1 MKLPAIIGLL
11 TVILGLV
18 ARSSQAQELN
28 CQVTVNFNQ
37 ANSSQVTDR
46 QIFPQM
52 QAFITDFMNNRRWTT
67 DAFNPEERIN
77 CKLVIDILKVPSQN
91 YYEGRAQVIVLRP
104 VYGSNYETVTL
115 RYIDNSFNFPFRPN
129 NPMFFNENTYAPENE
144 LTSLLAFHALI
155 MLGVDYDSFGKQG
168 GKLFFQRAYNVMSL
182 ANQSAGGGAWGAQGD
197 IRNRYWLIENLQ
209 SQQFVPYHDAL
220 YTYHR
225 QVLDNFTANPAIA
238 RQQTLEVLSTIR
250 QVSQLRP
257 NSVVINTFFDA
268 KGEELFNIM
277 NEGSRE
283 ERQQAFTLL
292 SALDPAKTEV
302 YRKLLR

>member
-1 MKLPAIIGLL
+1 MKFQSLLRSVAVFIGLS
-11 TVILGLV
+11 TQTGL
-18 ARSSQAQELN
+18 AQELN

-37 ANSSQVTDR
+37 AQSTQITDR
-46 QIFPQM
+46 QVFPQL
-52 QAFITDFMNNRRWTT
+52 QSFITDFINTRRWTT

-77 CKLVIDILKVPSQN
+77 CKLIIDILKVPAQN
-91 YYEGRAQVIVLRP
+91 VYQGRAQVIVTRP

-115 RYIDNSFNFPFRPN
+115 RYIDNSFDFPYRPN
-129 NPMFFNENTYAPENE
+129 DAMFFNENTNSSE

-155 MLGVDYDSFGKQG
+155 MLGVDYNTFSKQG
-168 GKLFFQRAYNVMSL
+168 GKPFFQRAYNVMTL
-182 ANQSAGGGAWGAQGD
+182 ANQRADAGGAWTAKGD

-209 SQQFVPYHDAL
+209 SQQFIPYHDAL

-225 QVLDNFTANPAIA
+225 QALDTFTTNPSGA
-238 RQQTLEVLSTIR
+238 RQQILGVLSTLQ
-250 QVSQLRP
+250 QVSQQRL

-277 NEGSRE
+277 NEGPRD
-283 ERQQAFTLL
+283 ERQKAFTLL
-292 SALDPAKTEV
+292 STLDPAKTEV

>member
-1 MKLPAIIGLL
+1 MKLRMIVLILVVLGGLSPRR
-11 TVILGLV
+11 GL
-18 ARSSQAQELN
+18 AQELN

-37 ANSSQVTDR
+37 ANSAQVTDR

-52 QAFITDFMNNRRWTT
+52 QAFITDFMNNRRWTS

-77 CKLVIDILKVPSQN
+77 CKLVIDILKVPAQN
-91 YYEGRAQVIVLRP
+91 YYEGRAQVIVTRP

-115 RYIDNSFNFPFRPN
+115 RYIDNAFNFPYRQSD
-129 NPMFFNENTYAPENE
+129 PMYFNENSYQNE

-155 MLGVDYDSFGKQG
+155 MLGVDYDSFSKQG

-182 ANQSAGGGAWGAQGD
+182 ANQSAVGGGAWGAQGD

-209 SQQFVPYHDAL
+209 SQQFVPYHEAL

-225 QVLDNFTANPAIA
+225 QALDNFTANPAGS
-238 RQQTLEVLSTIR
+238 RQQVLEVLGAIR
-250 QVSQLRP
+250 QVSQQRP

-283 ERQQAFTLL
+283 DRQKAFTLL
-292 SALDPAKTEV
+292 STLDPAKTEV

>member
-1 MKLPAIIGLL
+1 MKIQLLFLIVAAWIGLS
-11 TVILGLV
+11 
-18 ARSSQAQELN
+18 ARMALAQELN

-37 ANSSQVTDR
+37 ANSTQVTDR
-46 QIFPQM
+46 QIFPQL
-52 QAFITDFMNNRRWTT
+52 QGFITDFMNNRRWTS

-77 CKLVIDILKVPSQN
+77 CKLIIDILKVPAQN
-91 YYEGRAQVIVLRP
+91 YYEGRAQVIVMRP

-115 RYIDNSFNFPFRPN
+115 RYIDNSFNFPYRPN
-129 NPMFFNENTYAPENE
+129 DPMYYNENAYSSE

-155 MLGVDYDSFGKQG
+155 ALGVDYDSFGKQG

-182 ANQSAGGGAWGAQGD
+182 ANQTVGGGAWGAQGD

-209 SQQFVPYHDAL
+209 SQQFIPYHDAL

-225 QVLDNFTANPAIA
+225 QALDNFTTNPTGS
-238 RQQTLEVLSTIR
+238 RQQVLDVLTTIR
-250 QVSQLRP
+250 QVSQQRP
-257 NSVVINTFFDA
+257 NSIVVNTFFDA

-277 NEGSRE
+277 NEGSRD
-283 ERQQAFTLL
+283 ERQKAFTLL
-292 SALDPAKTEV
+292 STLDPAKTEV